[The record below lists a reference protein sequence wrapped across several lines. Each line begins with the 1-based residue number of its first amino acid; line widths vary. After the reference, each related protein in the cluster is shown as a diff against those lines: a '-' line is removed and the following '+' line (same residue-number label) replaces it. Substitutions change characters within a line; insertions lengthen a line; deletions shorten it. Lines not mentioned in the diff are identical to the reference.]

1 MNHESGGGQSP
12 FIADG
17 GVRHPSLAV
26 VQVISIA
33 SLRCCSFFVAMQGDW
48 RAPRGPMWLPR
59 GLRLRSWTGGAFMP
73 QRPPTLLRPTHPSWS
88 LPGPRPVDVRPL
100 PGAALARP
108 RPPPG
113 AAICRLTYERAAKR
127 AREDDTARGK
137 ALGSFAQL
145 LSTYREYSGLAK
157 LMTDGGEAFTEVAP
171 SLVAALEARKTA
183 TLAKRAGSLRLYHAW
198 FATTGRPASEIFA
211 ERTVFEHMTYLN
223 EERVGATRGL
233 ALSQAINFAGGLF
246 KFDVAAVAGSP
257 RVRGLVVRLLKTR
270 QPLRQRAPLTVAMVA
285 FLENLSCDSEE
296 DEEGILA
303 GAALFCLYARARV
316 GDLRRSPVDPVLDI
330 AAGGRA
336 GFVQGAFF
344 EHKTAKAGSKISLP
358 IVAPVPGVTGR
369 NWAAPWLDR
378 RRRLRL
384 VAADCGTLL
393 PAPAAGGGWTK
404 VPMKTVEF
412 GVALRVLLK
421 KGGFTAEALDAIGA
435 HSLKTTTLSWMA
447 KAGIDR
453 DSRRALGYHVRAD
466 ERSMEAYSRDSL
478 AGPLRLLAKVIEDIQ
493 AKRFE
498 PDSTRSG
505 FFASAAP
512 SAPPTAPPS
521 STCSSRS
528 SSASSLADSDNGGAE
543 LDESPPEWLNRIVRN
558 DVTKYFHVCTEGRL
572 ECGKNL
578 PLRHTFF
585 DEPPAGARLCAKCF

>member
-1 MNHESGGGQSP
+1 
-12 FIADG
+12 
-17 GVRHPSLAV
+17 
-26 VQVISIA
+26 
-33 SLRCCSFFVAMQGDW
+33 
-48 RAPRGPMWLPR
+48 
-59 GLRLRSWTGGAFMP
+59 
-73 QRPPTLLRPTHPSWS
+73 
-88 LPGPRPVDVRPL
+88 VDVRPL
-100 PGAALARP
+100 PGVALVRP
-108 RPPPG
+108 RPPLG
-113 AAICRLTYERAAKR
+113 ASICRLTHERAAKR
-127 AREDDTARGK
+127 AREGDSGRGK
-137 ALGSFAQL
+137 VLDFFARF
-145 LSTYREYSGLAK
+145 LSTYRECSGLAK
-157 LMTDGGEAFTEVAP
+157 LMVDGDEAFSEVAP
-171 SLVAALEARKTA
+171 SLVAVLEARKTA
-183 TLAKRAGSLRLYHAW
+183 TLEKRAGSLRLYESW
-198 FATTGRPASEIFA
+198 FVTTGRPVSEIFA
-211 ERTVFEHMTYLN
+211 ERTVFDHMAFLN
-223 EERVGATRGL
+223 DERVGATRGL

-296 DEEGILA
+296 DVEGILA

-316 GDLRRSPVDPVLDI
+316 GDLRRSPVDPILDI
-330 AAGGRA
+330 AAGGRV
-336 GFVQGAFF
+336 GFAQGAFF

-358 IVAPVPGVTGR
+358 IVAPLPGVTGR

-378 RRRLRL
+378 RHRLRL
-384 VAADCGTLL
+384 VAAECGTLL
-393 PAPAAGGGWTK
+393 PAPAADGGWTS

-412 GVALRVLLK
+412 GVALRALFL

-447 KAGIDR
+447 KAGVDR

-493 AKRFE
+493 ARRFV

-512 SAPPTAPPS
+512 SAPLAAPPS

-528 SSASSLADSDNGGAE
+528 SSAPSLADSDNDDSV
-543 LDESPPEWLNRIVRN
+543 LDLGPPDVLNKIVQN
-558 DVTKYFHVCTEGRL
+558 DVTKYCHVFTEGRL
-572 ECGKNL
+572 VCGKSL
-578 PLRHTFF
+578 PVRHTLF
-585 DEPPAGARLCAKCF
+585 DSPPAGARFCAKCF